1 MSDERYPRGMPPLVL
16 QIQQASRLFDRMLDP
31 VIAELGV
38 SMTDLPVLIE
48 ASRRGGTTVALIRA
62 SFGYPGATA
71 SLALRRLEAQG
82 YVRSYRGPSDGRIVV
97 IRGTRVGRMA
107 ADVARARIAM
117 IEAQI
122 ARRSRETAIV
132 ACFEVLDAARA
143 VRLPRSLLETR
154 LPRRPRKRQLR
165 LGQPSAAHP
174 QPSTANPQPSAAHPQ
189 PSRRRSS
196 ARIAASS
203 AGSA

>member
-1 MSDERYPRGMPPLVL
+1 MSDERYDREMPSLVF
-16 QIQQASRLFDRMLDP
+16 QIQQASRLFDRMLDS

-48 ASRRGGTTVALIRA
+48 ASRRGGTTVALIRE

-82 YVRSYRGPSDGRIVV
+82 YVRSSHDAPDGRIVV
-97 IRGTRVGRMA
+97 IRGTRAGRMA

-122 ARRSRETAIV
+122 ARRSRDTAIL

-154 LPRRPRKRQLR
+154 LPRRPRTGRLR
-165 LGQPSAAHP
+165 TARP
-174 QPSTANPQPSAAHPQ
+174 QPSTAHPQ
-189 PSRRRSS
+189 PSRRPSS

>member
-1 MSDERYPRGMPPLVL
+1 
-16 QIQQASRLFDRMLDP
+16 
-31 VIAELGV
+31 
-38 SMTDLPVLIE
+38 MTDLPVLIE
-48 ASRRGGTTVALIRA
+48 ASRRGGTTVAMIRE

-82 YVRSYRGPSDGRIVV
+82 YVRSSRGASDGRIVV
-97 IRGTRVGRMA
+97 IRGTRAGRMA
-107 ADVARARIAM
+107 ADVARARIAI

-122 ARRSRETAIV
+122 ARRSRDTAIL

-154 LPRRPRKRQLR
+154 LPRRPRTRRLR
-165 LGQPSAAHP
+165 TGQPGTAHP
-174 QPSTANPQPSAAHPQ
+174 QPSTVRPQ
-189 PSRRRSS
+189 PSRRPSS

-203 AGSA
+203 PGSA